1 MLFNRKVISIWNS
14 FDSAHREG
22 GERKI
27 QVALLVQAKLP
38 LSRSR

>member
-14 FDSAHREG
+14 FDSVHREV
-22 GERKI
+22 ERKI

>member
-1 MLFNRKVISIWNS
+1 MLFNRKVMSIWNS
-14 FDSAHREG
+14 FDSVHR
-22 GERKI
+22 ERKI